1 MDIHEIKAAIEKETD
16 PSMKKYFENLLGTA
30 ESIYAPKD
38 DPRSVVVTELRITH
52 EDKPQ
57 NDDVFSLDTDEAR
70 KKMKKSPFTIIEGS
84 NYRINV
90 SFRVQHNIV
99 AGLRIIN
106 HVTKMGIK
114 VEEETLVL
122 GSYRPQKEP
131 HKVSFPKNGWN
142 EAPHG
147 ALARGEY
154 AAKMTFID
162 DDKKTH
168 LQLEYGFKIEK
179 AKEEKTTK
187 DGGKK

>member
-1 MDIHEIKAAIEKETD
+1 MNIDEIKAQIAKETD
-16 PSMKKYFENLLGTA
+16 PSMKKYFENLLGNA

-38 DPRSVVVTELRITH
+38 DSRTVVVTELRITH
-52 EDKPQ
+52 QDKPEK
-57 NDDVFSLDTDEAR
+57 DDIYQLDTDEDR
-70 KKMKKSPFTIIEGS
+70 KKMKKHPFTIIEGS

-106 HVTKMGIK
+106 TVSKHGLK

-131 HKVSFPKNGWN
+131 HKVSFPKLGWN
-142 EAPHG
+142 EAPSG
-147 ALARGEY
+147 TLARGEY
-154 AAKMTFID
+154 SAKMVFID
-162 DDKKTH
+162 DDKMQH

-179 AKEEKTTK
+179 
-187 DGGKK
+187 DSKK